1 MKVRYLLL
9 ALLSLL
15 LTPAI
20 ASANA
25 GTPLLQTGIL
35 HLFLGNSIIGIFE
48 GYLLSWFFK
57 VPRRRA
63 IYCFVVANY
72 LSAWIGYAMV
82 GSSIIRSWS
91 SWANVTIENLHIWF
105 WIFVAFSFLI
115 TLVFEYPFVFL
126 AFWKQPKAFQSSVKA
141 IFLIHSISYILLFG
155 IYSSV
160 SNFSLLSQLD
170 VVLPE
175 QLQPPTGHAV
185 YFLSS
190 DGTQVLQSD
199 LQGSS
204 PETVKA
210 IAPVTSSSNLEVQ
223 KDASNQFNLV
233 LRRFDRQDTEEL
245 ILEDFAALAAPI
257 PERVSWRDVPI
268 PRLTNKTQWEYFT
281 GFWALE
287 GIRGENQQANQ
298 RFHFALET
306 PIVVWPIRN
315 ATHLEGDWI
324 VFELGYDQICLLQ
337 PQTRKIALLA
347 RGRRPVVAKI

>member
-1 MKVRYLLL
+1 MKVKYWLL
-9 ALLSLL
+9 ALLSIL

-35 HLFLGNSIIGIFE
+35 HLFLGNSVIGIFE

-57 VPRRRA
+57 APRGRA
-63 IYCFVVANY
+63 IYCFVIANY

-82 GSSIIRSWS
+82 GSSVIRACSK
-91 SWANVTIENLHIWF
+91 WANVTIENLYLWF

-115 TLVFEYPFVFL
+115 TLIFEYPFVLL
-126 AFWKQPKAFQSSVKA
+126 ALWKRPKAFQTSVKA
-141 IFLIHSISYILLFG
+141 IVLIHGISYVLLFG

-170 VVLPE
+170 VVPPD
-175 QLQPPTGHAV
+175 QLQPPAGHVV
-185 YFLSS
+185 YFIAP

-204 PETVKA
+204 PEIVKA

-223 KDASNQFNLV
+223 KDPSNQFNLV
-233 LRRFDRQDTEEL
+233 LQRFDRQDTEEL
-245 ILEDFAALAAPI
+245 ILKDFASLAAPI
-257 PERVSWRDVPI
+257 PDRISWRDVPI
-268 PRLTNKTQWEYFT
+268 PQLTSQTQWEYFT

-287 GIRGENQQANQ
+287 GIRGENKQNNQ

-306 PIVVWPIRN
+306 PIVVWSIRN

-324 VFELGYDQICLLQ
+324 VFELGFDQICLLQ
-337 PQTRKIALLA
+337 PQARKIALLA
-347 RGRRPVVAKI
+347 RGQRPVVAKP